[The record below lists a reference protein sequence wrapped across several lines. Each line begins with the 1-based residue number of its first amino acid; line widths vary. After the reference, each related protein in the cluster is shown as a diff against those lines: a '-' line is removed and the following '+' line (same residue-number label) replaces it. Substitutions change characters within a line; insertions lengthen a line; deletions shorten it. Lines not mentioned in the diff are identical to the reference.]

1 MVCKP
6 LARYLSVRLTATL
19 HQKALGDLSVFYR
32 IPEQLLFPDPE
43 LAEPN
48 GLLGV
53 GGDLSIDRLR
63 LAYSMGIFPW
73 YSEGQ
78 PILWHSPDP
87 RFVLRPDALKV
98 RRSLAKRIRQQRFE
112 IRADTAFERVMRFCS
127 EVERPDQDGTWITDE
142 MLDGY
147 VALHEAGYAHSI
159 EAWRDGQ
166 LVGGLYGVATGS
178 VFSGESMFALESDA
192 SKVAF
197 VTAVQRLQECGLT
210 LVDCQ
215 VHTDHLAQ
223 FGAVEIPRRLF
234 LDALMS
240 MGPGLPMGSW
250 TGLFAD

>member
-1 MVCKP
+1 M
-6 LARYLSVRLTATL
+6 L
-19 HQKALGDLSVFYR
+19 FR
-32 IPEQLLFPDPE
+32 IPQQLLFPDPE
-43 LAEPN
+43 LAEPD

-98 RRSLAKRIRQQRFE
+98 RRSLGKRIRQQRFE
-112 IRADTAFERVMRFCS
+112 IRADTAFESVMRLCS
-127 EVERPDQDGTWITDE
+127 SVERPGQDGTWITEE

-147 VALHEAGYAHSI
+147 LALHEAGYAHSI
-159 EAWRDGQ
+159 EAWRDER
-166 LVGGLYGVATGS
+166 LVGGIYGVATGS

-197 VTAVQRLQECGLT
+197 VSAIQRLQKSGLT

-223 FGAVEIPRRLF
+223 FGAVEVPRRTF

-240 MGPGLPMGSW
+240 MGSGLPMGSW
-250 TGLFAD
+250 TALFAD